1 MTSNEKPPISILIA
15 DDHPLFRRGMR
26 SLLSPIPDFKVV
38 GEASSGEETI
48 RLAAELQPDV
58 ILMDLQMPGGNG
70 LAATRAILQSSPDIR
85 ILVVTLFEDDD
96 SVFAAL
102 RAGARGY
109 VLKDSRDEEMVRA
122 IRAIG
127 NREAI
132 FSPEIATRVL
142 GNFSSRPAAHKEIF
156 PLLTPR
162 EREILA
168 LLVQGLS
175 NQSIAESLSLSEKT
189 VSNYISNIYSKL
201 QVSSRAQAIIKARE
215 AGMESNPKPYP
226 DPLN

>member
-1 MTSNEKPPISILIA
+1 
-15 DDHPLFRRGMR
+15 MR

-38 GEASSGEETI
+38 GEAATGEETI

-70 LAATRAILQSSPDIR
+70 LAATRAILQSNPDIR

-122 IRAIG
+122 IRAVG

-142 GNFSSRPAAHKEIF
+142 GNFSDRPAAHKEIF
-156 PLLTPR
+156 PLLTQR

-175 NQSIAESLSLSEKT
+175 NQSIAENLSLSEKT
-189 VSNYISNIYSKL
+189 VSNYISNVYGKL
-201 QVSSRAQAIIKARE
+201 QVSNRAQAIIKARD
-215 AGMESNPKPYP
+215 AGLK
-226 DPLN
+226 

>member
-1 MTSNEKPPISILIA
+1 MPSNEIVPISILIA

-26 SLLSPIPDFKVV
+26 SLLSSISDFKVV
-38 GEASSGEETI
+38 GEAATGEETI

-70 LAATRAILQSSPDIR
+70 LAATRVILESNPDIR

-109 VLKDSRDEEMVRA
+109 VLKDSKDEEMVRA
-122 IRAIG
+122 IRAVG

-142 GNFSSRPAAHKEIF
+142 GNFSSNLPSRQEIF
-156 PLLTPR
+156 PFLTQR
-162 EREILA
+162 EREIMV

-175 NQSIAESLSLSEKT
+175 NQNIAENLSLSEKT
-189 VSNYISNIYSKL
+189 VSNYISNVYSKL
-201 QVSSRAQAIIKARE
+201 QVSNRAQAIIKARD
-215 AGMESNPKPYP
+215 AGLK
-226 DPLN
+226 

>member
-1 MTSNEKPPISILIA
+1 MTPNEKPPLSILIA

-26 SLLSPIPDFKVV
+26 SLLGSIPDFSVV
-38 GEASSGEETI
+38 GEASTGEETI

-70 LAATRAILQSSPDIR
+70 LAATRIILESNPDIR

-122 IRAIG
+122 IRAVG

-142 GNFSSRPAAHKEIF
+142 GNFSSNLPARQDIF
-156 PLLTPR
+156 PFLTQR
-162 EREILA
+162 EREILV

-175 NQSIAESLSLSEKT
+175 NQSIAENLSLSEKT
-189 VSNYISNIYSKL
+189 VSNYISNVYGKL
-201 QVSSRAQAIIKARE
+201 QVSNRSQAIIKARD
-215 AGMESNPKPYP
+215 AGIK
-226 DPLN
+226 

>member
-1 MTSNEKPPISILIA
+1 MMTDEMTPISILIA

-26 SLLSPIPDFKVV
+26 SLLSQIPDFRVV
-38 GEASSGEETI
+38 GEASTGEETI
-48 RLAAELQPDV
+48 RLAAELKPGV

-70 LAATRAILQSSPDIR
+70 LAATRAILQSHPNIR

-109 VLKDSRDEEMVRA
+109 VLKDSKDEEMVRA
-122 IRAIG
+122 IRAVG

-142 GNFSSRPAAHKEIF
+142 GNFTSHSADYKEIF
-156 PLLTPR
+156 PFLTQR
-162 EREILA
+162 EREILV
-168 LLVQGLS
+168 LLVQGFS
-175 NQSIAESLSLSEKT
+175 NQSIAENLSLSEKT
-189 VSNYISNIYSKL
+189 VSNYISNVYGKL
-201 QVSSRAQAIIKARE
+201 QVSNRTQAIIKARD
-215 AGMESNPKPYP
+215 AGLK
-226 DPLN
+226 

>member
-1 MTSNEKPPISILIA
+1 
-15 DDHPLFRRGMR
+15 MR

-38 GEASSGEETI
+38 GEASTGEEAI

-70 LAATRAILQSSPDIR
+70 LAATRAILQSNPDIC

-122 IRAIG
+122 IRAVG

-142 GNFSSRPAAHKEIF
+142 GNFSSNLPARQEIF
-156 PLLTPR
+156 PFLTQR
-162 EREILA
+162 EREILL
-168 LLVQGLS
+168 LLVQGLT
-175 NQSIAESLSLSEKT
+175 NQDIAANLSLSEKT
-189 VSNYISNIYSKL
+189 VSNYISNVYGKL
-201 QVSSRAQAIIKARE
+201 QVSNRAQAIIKARD
-215 AGMESNPKPYP
+215 AG
-226 DPLN
+226 LRW

>member
-1 MTSNEKPPISILIA
+1 MVSNEIIPISILIA

-26 SLLSPIPDFKVV
+26 SLLSPIHDFKVV
-38 GEASSGEETI
+38 GEASTGEETI

-70 LAATRAILQSSPDIR
+70 LAATRTILQSNPDIR

-122 IRAIG
+122 IRAVG

-132 FSPEIATRVL
+132 FIPGLRPTRK
-142 GNFSSRPAAHKEIF
+142 FF
-156 PLLTPR
+156 
-162 EREILA
+162 
-168 LLVQGLS
+168 LS
-175 NQSIAESLSLSEKT
+175 SLSASAKFLRCSFRASVIKVSLKT
-189 VSNYISNIYSKL
+189 
-201 QVSSRAQAIIKARE
+201 
-215 AGMESNPKPYP
+215 YP
-226 DPLN
+226 

>member
-1 MTSNEKPPISILIA
+1 MTSNEVTPISILIA

-38 GEASSGEETI
+38 GEASTGEETI

-70 LAATRAILQSSPDIR
+70 LAATRAILQSHPDTR

-109 VLKDSRDEEMVRA
+109 VLKDSRDEEIVRA
-122 IRAIG
+122 IRAVG

-142 GNFSSRPAAHKEIF
+142 GNFSSRSAVSKEIF
-156 PLLTPR
+156 PFLTQR

-175 NQSIAESLSLSEKT
+175 NQSIAENLSLSEKT
-189 VSNYISNIYSKL
+189 VSNYISNVYGKL
-201 QVSSRAQAIIKARE
+201 QVSNRTQAIIKARD
-215 AGMESNPKPYP
+215 AGMK
-226 DPLN
+226 

>member
-1 MTSNEKPPISILIA
+1 MTSNEKPPISIIIA

-38 GEASSGEETI
+38 GEATTGEETI

-70 LAATRAILQSSPDIR
+70 LAATRAILQTNPDIR

-122 IRAIG
+122 IRAVG

-142 GNFSSRPAAHKEIF
+142 GNFSSQPAGHKEVF
-156 PLLTPR
+156 PLLTQR
-162 EREILA
+162 EREILT
-168 LLVQGLS
+168 LLVQGLN
-175 NQSIAESLSLSEKT
+175 NQSIAENLSLSEKT
-189 VSNYISNIYSKL
+189 VSNYISNIYGKL
-201 QVSSRAQAIIKARE
+201 QVSTRAQAIIKARD
-215 AGMESNPKPYP
+215 AGLK
-226 DPLN
+226 

>member
-1 MTSNEKPPISILIA
+1 MPSNEIAPISILIA
-15 DDHPLFRRGMR
+15 DDHPLFRRGMH
-26 SLLSPIPDFKVV
+26 SLLSSISDFKVV
-38 GEASSGEETI
+38 GEASTGEETI
-48 RLAAELQPDV
+48 RLAGELQPDV

-70 LAATRAILQSSPDIR
+70 LAATRSILQSNPDIR
-85 ILVVTLFEDDD
+85 ILVVTLFEDED

-122 IRAIG
+122 IRAVG

-142 GNFSSRPAAHKEIF
+142 GNFSSRPATSKEIF
-156 PLLTPR
+156 PLLTQR

-168 LLVQGLS
+168 LIAQGLS
-175 NQSIAESLSLSEKT
+175 NQSIAENLSLSEKT
-189 VSNYISNIYSKL
+189 VSNYISNVYSKL
-201 QVSSRAQAIIKARE
+201 QVSSRTQAIIKARD
-215 AGMESNPKPYP
+215 AGMTSTS
-226 DPLN
+226 

>member
-1 MTSNEKPPISILIA
+1 MSSNEITLITILIA

-26 SLLSPIPDFKVV
+26 SLLSPIPDFNVV
-38 GEASSGEETI
+38 GEASTGEEAI

-58 ILMDLQMPGGNG
+58 ILMDLHMPGGNG
-70 LAATRAILQSSPDIR
+70 LAATRAILQANPDIC

-109 VLKDSRDEEMVRA
+109 VLKDSKDEDMVRA
-122 IRAIG
+122 IRAVG

-142 GNFSSRPAAHKEIF
+142 GNFSSNLPGRQEIF
-156 PLLTPR
+156 SFLTPR
-162 EREILA
+162 EREIL
-168 LLVQGLS
+168 LLLIQGLT
-175 NQSIAESLSLSEKT
+175 NQEIAANLSLSEKT
-189 VSNYISNIYSKL
+189 VSNYISNVYRKL
-201 QVSSRAQAIIKARE
+201 QVSTRVQAIIKARD
-215 AGMESNPKPYP
+215 AGLM
-226 DPLN
+226 

>member
-1 MTSNEKPPISILIA
+1 MTSNEKPPISIIIA

-38 GEASSGEETI
+38 GEAATGEETI

-70 LAATRAILQSSPDIR
+70 LAATRAILQTNPDIR

-122 IRAIG
+122 IRAVG

-142 GNFSSRPAAHKEIF
+142 GNFSSQPAGHKEVF
-156 PLLTPR
+156 PLLTQR
-162 EREILA
+162 EREILT
-168 LLVQGLS
+168 LLVQGLN
-175 NQSIAESLSLSEKT
+175 NQSIAENLSLSEKT
-189 VSNYISNIYSKL
+189 VSNYISNIYGKL
-201 QVSSRAQAIIKARE
+201 QVSTRAQAIIKARD
-215 AGMESNPKPYP
+215 AGLK
-226 DPLN
+226 

>member
-1 MTSNEKPPISILIA
+1 MTPNEIAPISILIA
-15 DDHPLFRRGMR
+15 DDHSLFRRGMR

-38 GEASSGEETI
+38 GEAATGEETI

-70 LAATRAILQSSPDIR
+70 LAATRAILQSNPDIR

-122 IRAIG
+122 IRAVG

-142 GNFSSRPAAHKEIF
+142 GNFSDRPAAHKEIF
-156 PLLTPR
+156 PLLTQR

-175 NQSIAESLSLSEKT
+175 NQSIAENLSLSEKT
-189 VSNYISNIYSKL
+189 VSNYISNVYGKL
-201 QVSSRAQAIIKARE
+201 QVSNRAQAIIKARD
-215 AGMESNPKPYP
+215 AGLK
-226 DPLN
+226 